1 LIDLQLFYQFRNQWK
16 VLPVISVLAWKT
28 RELRAVTSHHF
39 LGTDPEGLAG
49 TVGFFVEADG
59 RPALRY
65 LIPVAKGVGERIQ
78 MHLRDLGLKPGSK
91 ATLEVSAVD
100 GAGNIGKAA
109 SGRIHTMTLTNRE
122 YRVIRIVYT
131 ERIVMGWM
139 VILGLQARW
148 LLGRIATLDSLPAAP
163 AWALRVA
170 PVGRPRAALAGT
182 PREVPSNSP
191 QVAR

>member
-1 LIDLQLFYQFRNQWK
+1 
-16 VLPVISVLAWKT
+16 
-28 RELRAVTSHHF
+28 
-39 LGTDPEGLAG
+39 
-49 TVGFFVEADG
+49 
-59 RPALRY
+59 
-65 LIPVAKGVGERIQ
+65 

-91 ATLEVSAVD
+91 ATLAVSAVD

-122 YRVIRIVYT
+122 YLVIRIVYT
-131 ERIVMGWM
+131 ELIVMGWM
-139 VILGLQARW
+139 EILGLQARW

-163 AWALRVA
+163 AWALRAA
-170 PVGRPRAALAGT
+170 PVGRLRAALAGT